1 MAKGMTFPLECYS
14 KGIETLIHFSNPH
27 NGIDILNLRT
37 MTPSMVGLMRPCAF
51 GGGKLLSLQWIKY
64 IKAQDSSIFHWPCS
78 RRQVPKTYIQSSM
91 DNLAKSCMVLW
102 GIVHGSRLRNA
113 LFRVKGMI
121 LLSRHH
127 SSSAKTPTHFSKP
140 NNGVNILNH
149 MTMTP
154 SRSNMSLDKVI
165 FVALDGYNIPLG
177 TKGPSPLP

>member
-1 MAKGMTFPLECYS
+1 MAKGMTFSLEFHS
-14 KGIETLIHFSNPH
+14 QGIETLIHFSNPH
-27 NGIDILNLRT
+27 NGIGILNLRT
-37 MTPSMVGLMRPCAF
+37 MTPSMVGLMRPCVV
-51 GGGKLLSLQWIKY
+51 GGGKLLSLQWIKF

-113 LFRVKGMI
+113 LFRAKGMI

-177 TKGPSPLP
+177 TKGPSLLP